1 MAGIKRKDAPSGQS
15 SGGKPSK
22 KHKIEASRSRISEGL
37 VKIQETETDSDPI
50 VESDTT
56 EHSGDDD
63 GVSWPSD
70 GGEDV
75 PEFSPPEEKSHS
87 GKPAQNTE
95 GGGEKKPRFNNNG
108 KLPLIQNSPGDHY
121 AKTTSANSSK
131 ESHAKQKIA
140 AQERKAAKPNADS
153 IARSKKIWERLR
165 RKSHVPLAERKELVA
180 ELFEII
186 SGRVKEFVLKHDS
199 VRVIQTALKYANID
213 QRKMIAREL
222 KGEYKGLA
230 ESRYAKFLIGKLLV
244 HGDEEIRDMV
254 VAEFYGHVRQM
265 IKHPEAAWIL
275 DDVYRGIATPMQRAS
290 LLSEWYGAE
299 FAIFKNGAREVSS
312 SADLRCIL
320 QKHPEKRTPIMRF
333 LFELINGLIQKKS
346 TGFTMLHDAM
356 LQYYM
361 NLQSEN
367 PEITE
372 LLELI
377 KGDDEGDFLKNLAF
391 TKSGAHIVCLA
402 LVHGNAKDRKQILKV
417 YKTLM
422 QTLAADP
429 YGHQVILTAYDVIDD
444 TKLTSKSI
452 FPELTGND
460 NSQSGDEPHPLLGTV
475 THLIARIALLYPF
488 CGSSKA
494 LVPKEDLE
502 LLGEIHKLRT
512 ETSKKDPAVR
522 RKELVTALSPPL
534 LFFIASN
541 AETLV
546 QTSFGCQFITEV
558 LLGAIGDRDPALQ
571 AVASLVHSSTDEVK
585 SSLHTPAAGRMLKS
599 LVLGGRFNPEA
610 KTIDLTEP
618 PLGFHNILYV
628 NIKDDILTWA
638 TGSNSFVV
646 LGLVEAKGFA
656 EVDAL
661 KTVLKKEKKKLLKA
675 AGERGGQNAT
685 NSLPGQ
691 GSSAKGKSGS
701 KSAEKGKNG
710 NRGTQLLLSKLDQ

>member
-1 MAGIKRKDAPSGQS
+1 MAGIKRKDAPSAKSLGS
-15 SGGKPSK
+15 KSSK
-22 KHKIEASRSRISEGL
+22 KHKIEAPQSKISKTIVE
-37 VKIQETETDSDPI
+37 IQETETDSDPI
-50 VESDTT
+50 EESDTT
-56 EHSGDDD
+56 EHSGEDD

-70 GGEDV
+70 DGENAA
-75 PEFSPPEEKSHS
+75 EFSPSEKKSYNEKTAD
-87 GKPAQNTE
+87 GE
-95 GGGEKKPRFNNNG
+95 GEKKPRPNNNG
-108 KLPLIQNSPGDHY
+108 KLPRDTGSPGEQQT
-121 AKTTSANSSK
+121 KTTSANSSK

-165 RKSHVPLAERKELVA
+165 RKSHVPLAERKELVT

-275 DDVYRGIATPMQRAS
+275 DDVYRGIAAPMQKAS

-299 FAIFKNGAREVSS
+299 FAIFKNGRGEVSP
-312 SADLRCIL
+312 SADLRYIL
-320 QKHPEKRTPIMRF
+320 QEHPEKRTPIMRS

-361 NLQSEN
+361 NLQPEN
-367 PEITE
+367 PETTE
-372 LLELI
+372 LLDLI
-377 KGDDEGDFLKNLAF
+377 KGDEDGDFLKNLAF

-429 YGHQVILTAYDVIDD
+429 YGHQVLLTAYDVIDD

-460 NSQSGDEPHPLLGTV
+460 GPQSGNEPHPLLGSV
-475 THLIARIALLYPF
+475 THLNARIALLYPF

-494 LVPKEDLE
+494 LITNEDLE

-512 ETSKKDPAVR
+512 KTSKKDPAIR

-534 LFFIASN
+534 LSFITSN

-558 LLGAIGDRDPALQ
+558 LLGAVGDRDPALQ
-571 AVASLVHSSTDEVK
+571 AIASLVHSTTDEVK
-585 SSLHTPAAGRMLKS
+585 ASLHTPAAGRMLKS
-599 LVLGGRFNPEA
+599 LVLGGHFNPA
-610 KTIDLTEP
+610 SKTIDLTDP
-618 PLGFHNILYV
+618 PLGFHNILYE
-628 NIKDDILTWA
+628 NIKEEISTWA

-646 LGLVEAKGFA
+646 LGLIEANGFA
-656 EVDAL
+656 EVDAV
-661 KTVLKKEKKKLLKA
+661 KTALKKEKEKLLKA
-675 AGERGGQNAT
+675 AGEGEGQIAT
-685 NSLPGQ
+685 TTPPGQ
-691 GSSAKGKSGS
+691 DSNDKRKKSGS
-701 KSAEKGKNG
+701 RSAEKAKKG
-710 NRGTQLLLSKLDQ
+710 NRGTQLLLSKLDE

>member
-1 MAGIKRKDAPSGQS
+1 M
-15 SGGKPSK
+15 
-22 KHKIEASRSRISEGL
+22 
-37 VKIQETETDSDPI
+37 
-50 VESDTT
+50 
-56 EHSGDDD
+56 
-63 GVSWPSD
+63 
-70 GGEDV
+70 
-75 PEFSPPEEKSHS
+75 
-87 GKPAQNTE
+87 
-95 GGGEKKPRFNNNG
+95 
-108 KLPLIQNSPGDHY
+108 
-121 AKTTSANSSK
+121 
-131 ESHAKQKIA
+131 
-140 AQERKAAKPNADS
+140 
-153 IARSKKIWERLR
+153 
-165 RKSHVPLAERKELVA
+165 PLAERKELVA

-222 KGEYKGLA
+222 KGEYRGLA

-275 DDVYRGIATPMQRAS
+275 DDVYRGIATPMQKAS

-361 NLQSEN
+361 NLQPEN

-402 LVHGNAKDRKQILKV
+402 LVYGNAKDRKQILKV

-494 LVPKEDLE
+494 LVPKADLE

-512 ETSKKDPAVR
+512 ETSKKDPAIR

-534 LFFIASN
+534 LSFIASN
-541 AETLV
+541 AENLV

-558 LLGAIGDRDPALQ
+558 LLGAIGDREPALQ

-585 SSLHTPAAGRMLKS
+585 KSLHTPAAGRMLKS

-618 PLGFHNILYV
+618 PLGFHNILYE

-638 TGSNSFVV
+638 TGSSSFVV
-646 LGLVEAKGFA
+646 LGLVEANGFA

-661 KTVLKKEKKKLLKA
+661 KIVLKKEKKKLLKA
-675 AGERGGQNAT
+675 AGEPGGQNAT
-685 NSLPGQ
+685 NTLPGQ
-691 GSSAKGKSGS
+691 DSSGKGKSGS
-701 KSAEKGKNG
+701 KSAEKAKKG